1 MLMVINGVPYHID
14 IRGEGTPVLLLHGF
28 TGDGSTWDHLFP
40 YLNDYKTIAV
50 DLLGHGK
57 TDSPEDPQRY
67 RMEQAV
73 KDLNVILEELDI
85 TEVYLLGYSM
95 GGRLALA
102 FASAFPYK
110 VKALILESSS
120 PGLKMQ
126 YERRQRSEGDEKL
139 ADMIL
144 SKGLSEFVDYW
155 EDIPLFSSQHR
166 LPAAE
171 QEAIRQNRLS
181 QNPLGLANSLRG
193 MGTGSQP
200 SYWEELSNLPM
211 GMLYIVGELDRK
223 FCMIA
228 EEMKESAQNASIIK
242 VPGAGHALHVEEPE
256 KFGTI
261 VRKFLKNT

>member
-1 MLMVINGVPYHID
+1 MVINGVHYHVD
-14 IRGEGTPVLLLHGF
+14 IKGEGIPVLLLHGF
-28 TGDGSTWDHLFP
+28 TGDGSTWEHLLPF
-40 YLNDYKTIAV
+40 LNDYKTIAV

-57 TDSPEDPQRY
+57 TDSPGNPLRY

-73 KDLNVILEELDI
+73 EDLKVLLEKLDI

-95 GGRLALA
+95 GGRLAIA
-102 FASAFPYK
+102 FAAAYPDK

-120 PGLKMQ
+120 PGLKTEA
-126 YERRQRSEGDEKL
+126 ERNQRTQDDEKL

-144 SKGLSEFVDYW
+144 SQGLSEFVEYW
-155 EDIPLFSSQHR
+155 EGIPLFSSQKR
-166 LPAAE
+166 LPAVE
-171 QEAIRQNRLS
+171 QEAIRKSRLA
-181 QNPLGLANSLRG
+181 QDPIGLANSLKG

-200 SYWEELSNLPM
+200 CYWEELRNLPM

-228 EEMKESAQNASIIK
+228 EEMKNRALNASIVK

-261 VRKFLKNT
+261 VREFLKNT